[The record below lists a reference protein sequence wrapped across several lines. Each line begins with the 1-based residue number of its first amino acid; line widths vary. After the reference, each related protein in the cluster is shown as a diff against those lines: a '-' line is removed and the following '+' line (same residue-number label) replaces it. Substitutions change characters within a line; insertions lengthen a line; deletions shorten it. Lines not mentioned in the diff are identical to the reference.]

1 MIPLTT
7 NNERVSDSPSNLY
20 AIILA
25 QVVCF
30 VNAFSGYIIARSA
43 YQKPFEKFVSIV
55 LGSMS
60 FRIMIVG
67 AVSWWCLSILGMP
80 QLAYSL
86 SLAIG
91 VFVYLLQRSYT
102 STYCRTRL
110 SREKKNRILISIRF
124 TQSHIVEHEA
134 RFYSARYHIT
144 PFNATS
150 TCR

>member
-1 MIPLTT
+1 MIPLII

-30 VNAFSGYIIARSA
+30 VNAFTGYVIARSA
-43 YQKPFEKFVSIV
+43 YQKSFEKFVSIV

-80 QLAYSL
+80 QLPYTL
-86 SLAIG
+86 SLAVG
-91 VFVYLLQRSYT
+91 VFVYLFMEIIYFHA
-102 STYCRTRL
+102 L
-110 SREKKNRILISIRF
+110 SDKLKLREKEQNS
-124 TQSHIVEHEA
+124 
-134 RFYSARYHIT
+134 
-144 PFNATS
+144 N
-150 TCR
+150 

>member
-30 VNAFSGYIIARSA
+30 VNAFSGYVIARRA

-91 VFVYLLQRSYT
+91 VFVYLFAEIVYFHVLSDKIK
-102 STYCRTRL
+102 
-110 SREKKNRILISIRF
+110 SREKEQNS
-124 TQSHIVEHEA
+124 
-134 RFYSARYHIT
+134 
-144 PFNATS
+144 N
-150 TCR
+150 

>member
-1 MIPLTT
+1 MRMIPQTT

-30 VNAFSGYIIARSA
+30 VNAFSGYVIARRA

-67 AVSWWCLSILGMP
+67 ALSWWFLAIMGMP

-91 VFVYLLQRSYT
+91 VFVYLFAEIIYFHVLSDKIR
-102 STYCRTRL
+102 
-110 SREKKNRILISIRF
+110 SREKEQ
-124 TQSHIVEHEA
+124 QS
-134 RFYSARYHIT
+134 
-144 PFNATS
+144 N
-150 TCR
+150 

>member
-1 MIPLTT
+1 MRMIPLTT

-30 VNAFSGYIIARSA
+30 VNAFSGYVIARRA

-67 AVSWWCLSILGMP
+67 AVSWWSLSILGMP

-91 VFVYLLQRSYT
+91 VFVYLFAEIIYFHVLSDQIK
-102 STYCRTRL
+102 
-110 SREKKNRILISIRF
+110 SREKEQNS
-124 TQSHIVEHEA
+124 
-134 RFYSARYHIT
+134 
-144 PFNATS
+144 N
-150 TCR
+150 